1 MTWPIRTLR
10 RAFVGASV
18 TWFVALQL
26 ATFASSRPSLPT
38 PVYLLSFG
46 TYLVGSLLC
55 HQRPERSF
63 FLWGSQ
69 MPVCARCLGIYAG
82 AALAAI
88 ALPFVARL
96 KPSRLRSPAKGASF
110 GEARRSANG
119 AEAARSTGGLPPLA
133 REGGALRSTRM
144 LLIVAIVPAAA
155 TLVYEWTTGD
165 MPANW
170 IRAVSGVPI
179 GVVVSWIVQSAAPGS
194 GGGDEVN

>member
-1 MTWPIRTLR
+1 MTWPIRILR

-18 TWFVALQL
+18 TWFVALPL
-26 ATFASSRPSLPT
+26 ATFASSRPYPPT

-82 AALAAI
+82 AAIAAI

-96 KPSRLRSPAKGASF
+96 KPSRLRSPAR
-110 GEARRSANG
+110 EAGTPRSA
-119 AEAARSTGGLPPLA
+119 
-133 REGGALRSTRM
+133 RM
-144 LLIVAIVPAAA
+144 ILIVSIVPAAA
-155 TLVYEWTTGD
+155 TLLYEWTTGD

-170 IRAVSGVPI
+170 IRALSGLPI
-179 GVVVSWIVQSAAPGS
+179 GVVVAWIVQSAAAGAAE
-194 GGGDEVN
+194 GMR

>member
-10 RAFVGASV
+10 RAFVGASA

-26 ATFASSRPSLPT
+26 ATFASSRPYPPT

-96 KPSRLRSPAKGASF
+96 KPSR
-110 GEARRSANG
+110 SA
-119 AEAARSTGGLPPLA
+119 GGSPPLA
-133 REGGALRSTRM
+133 REGGAPRSARM
-144 LLIVAIVPAAA
+144 LLIGAIVPAAA

-170 IRAVSGVPI
+170 IRAASGVPI
-179 GVVVSWIVQSAAPGS
+179 GVVVSWIVQSAAPGAAE
-194 GGGDEVN
+194 GMR

>member
-1 MTWPIRTLR
+1 MNWPIRTLR
-10 RAFVGASV
+10 RAFVGASL

-26 ATFASSRPSLPT
+26 ATYASSRPYPPT

-55 HQRPERSF
+55 HQRPDRSF

-88 ALPFVARL
+88 ALPFVARV
-96 KPSRLRSPAKGASF
+96 KPSRLRSPAPRASF
-110 GEARRSANG
+110 SEARRSADG
-119 AEAARSTGGLPPLA
+119 AESARSTGVPPLHT
-133 REGGALRSTRM
+133 REGGALRSARM
-144 LLIVAIVPAAA
+144 LLIISIVPAAA

-165 MPANW
+165 VPANW
-170 IRAVSGVPI
+170 IRAVSGLPI
-179 GVVVSWIVQSAAPGS
+179 GVVVVWIVLCAARERPRG
-194 GGGDEVN
+194 

>member
-10 RAFVGASV
+10 RAFVGGSV
-18 TWFVALQL
+18 SWLVALPL
-26 ATFASSRPSLPT
+26 ATFASTRPYPPT

-63 FLWGSQ
+63 FLFGSQ
-69 MPVCARCLGIYAG
+69 MPVCARCFGIYAG

-96 KPSRLRSPAKGASF
+96 KPSRVRSPV
-110 GEARRSANG
+110 
-119 AEAARSTGGLPPLA
+119 
-133 REGGALRSTRM
+133 REGGTLRSARM
-144 LLIVAIVPAAA
+144 LLIVSIVPAAA

-170 IRAVSGVPI
+170 IRALSGLPI
-179 GVVVSWIVQSAAPGS
+179 GVVVAWIVQSAAAGAAE
-194 GGGDEVN
+194 GMR

>member
-26 ATFASSRPSLPT
+26 ATLTSSRPYPPT

-88 ALPFVARL
+88 LLPFVARL
-96 KPSRLRSPAKGASF
+96 KPSRLRSPGKRARF
-110 GEARRSANG
+110 GEARRSADG
-119 AEAARSTGGLPPLA
+119 AEAARSTGGPPPLA
-133 REGGALRSTRM
+133 REVGPLRSARVV
-144 LLIVAIVPAAA
+144 LIVAIAPAAA

-170 IRAVSGVPI
+170 IRSVSGVPI
-179 GVVVSWIVQSAAPGS
+179 GVVVSWIVQSAAQGAS
-194 GGGDEVN
+194 EGMR

>member
-18 TWFVALQL
+18 TWFVALPL
-26 ATFASSRPSLPT
+26 ATLASSRPYPPT

-63 FLWGSQ
+63 VLWGSQ
-69 MPVCARCLGIYAG
+69 MPVCARCTGIYAG
-82 AALAAI
+82 AALAAL
-88 ALPFVARL
+88 ALLFVARL
-96 KPSRLRSPAKGASF
+96 KPSRSRGA
-110 GEARRSANG
+110 
-119 AEAARSTGGLPPLA
+119 AEAAHTAGGPPPRA
-133 REGGALRSTRM
+133 RDVGVLRSARM
-144 LLIVAIVPAAA
+144 LLIVSIVPAAA

-170 IRAVSGVPI
+170 IRALSGLPI
-179 GVVVSWIVQSAAPGS
+179 GVVVAWIVQSAAAGAAE
-194 GGGDEVN
+194 GMR

>member
-1 MTWPIRTLR
+1 MNWPIRTLR
-10 RAFVGASV
+10 RAFVGASL

-26 ATFASSRPSLPT
+26 ATLASSRPYLPI

-96 KPSRLRSPAKGASF
+96 KPSRLRSPATRASF
-110 GEARRSANG
+110 GEARRSADG
-119 AEAARSTGGLPPLA
+119 AEAARSTGVAPLHT
-133 REGGALRSTRM
+133 REGGALRSARM
-144 LLIVAIVPAAA
+144 LLIVSIVPAAA

-165 MPANW
+165 VPANW
-170 IRAVSGVPI
+170 IRALSGLPI
-179 GVVVSWIVQSAAPGS
+179 GVVVAWIVMSAAPRAAEGMR
-194 GGGDEVN
+194 

>member
-26 ATFASSRPSLPT
+26 ATFASSRPSPPT

-46 TYLVGSLLC
+46 TYLVGSLVC

-88 ALPFVARL
+88 ALPLVARL
-96 KPSRLRSPAKGASF
+96 KPSRLRSPEERASF
-110 GEARRSANG
+110 GEAR
-119 AEAARSTGGLPPLA
+119 STGGPPPFA
-133 REGGALRSTRM
+133 REGGALRSARM
-144 LLIVAIVPAAA
+144 LLTVAIVPAAA

-179 GVVVSWIVQSAAPGS
+179 GVVVSWIVQSAAPGAAE
-194 GGGDEVN
+194 GMR

>member
-1 MTWPIRTLR
+1 MTWPIRTFR

-18 TWFVALQL
+18 TWFVALPL
-26 ATFASSRPSLPT
+26 ATFASSRPYPPT
-38 PVYLLSFG
+38 PVYLLSFV

-82 AALAAI
+82 AALAAL

-96 KPSRLRSPAKGASF
+96 KPSRRRSPAKRASF
-110 GEARRSANG
+110 GEAAH
-119 AEAARSTGGLPPLA
+119 STGVPRPLA
-133 REGGALRSTRM
+133 CEGDALHWARI
-144 LLIVAIVPAAA
+144 LLIVSIVPAAA

-170 IRAVSGVPI
+170 IRAVSSLPI
-179 GVVVSWIVQSAAPGS
+179 GVVVAWIVQSAARERPKGMR
-194 GGGDEVN
+194 

>member
-18 TWFVALQL
+18 AWFVALQL
-26 ATFASSRPSLPT
+26 ATLVSSWPYPPA

-82 AALAAI
+82 AALAAT
-88 ALPFVARL
+88 ALSFVARL
-96 KPSRLRSPAKGASF
+96 QPSRLRSPEKRASF
-110 GEARRSANG
+110 GEARRSADG
-119 AEAARSTGGLPPLA
+119 AEAARSTGGPAPLA
-133 REGGALRSTRM
+133 REVGVLRSARM

-155 TLVYEWTTGD
+155 TLVYEWTTGE

-179 GVVVSWIVQSAAPGS
+179 GVVVSWIVQSAARGAAE
-194 GGGDEVN
+194 GMR

>member
-18 TWFVALQL
+18 TWFVALPL
-26 ATFASSRPSLPT
+26 ATFASSQPYPPT

-96 KPSRLRSPAKGASF
+96 KPLRSTAGA
-110 GEARRSANG
+110 
-119 AEAARSTGGLPPLA
+119 TPLA
-133 REGGALRSTRM
+133 REGGALRSARM
-144 LLIVAIVPAAA
+144 LLIVSIVPAAA

-170 IRAVSGVPI
+170 IRAASGLPI
-179 GVVVSWIVQSAAPGS
+179 GVVVAWIVQSAAPGTAE
-194 GGGDEVN
+194 GMR

>member
-18 TWFVALQL
+18 TWFVALPL
-26 ATFASSRPSLPT
+26 ATFASSRPYPPT
-38 PVYLLSFG
+38 PAYLLSFG

-55 HQRPERSF
+55 HQLPERSF

-82 AALAAI
+82 AAIAAI
-88 ALPFVARL
+88 ALRLVARL
-96 KPSRLRSPAKGASF
+96 KPSR
-110 GEARRSANG
+110 
-119 AEAARSTGGLPPLA
+119 STGVPPPLA
-133 REGGALRSTRM
+133 REGGALRSARM
-144 LLIVAIVPAAA
+144 LLIVSIVPAAV

-170 IRAVSGVPI
+170 IRALSGLPI
-179 GVVVSWIVQSAAPGS
+179 GVVVAWIVQSAAAGAAE
-194 GGGDEVN
+194 GMR

>member
-18 TWFVALQL
+18 TWFVALPL
-26 ATFASSRPSLPT
+26 AAFASSRPYPPT

-69 MPVCARCLGIYAG
+69 MPVCARCFGIYAG
-82 AALAAI
+82 AAIAAI
-88 ALPFVARL
+88 ALPFVGRL
-96 KPSRLRSPAKGASF
+96 TSFLRS
-110 GEARRSANG
+110 EARVPS
-119 AEAARSTGGLPPLA
+119 PPA
-133 REGGALRSTRM
+133 REGGALRSARM
-144 LLIVAIVPAAA
+144 LLIVSIVPAAA

-170 IRAVSGVPI
+170 IRALSGLPI
-179 GVVVSWIVQSAAPGS
+179 GVVVAWIVQSAAPGAAE
-194 GGGDEVN
+194 GMR